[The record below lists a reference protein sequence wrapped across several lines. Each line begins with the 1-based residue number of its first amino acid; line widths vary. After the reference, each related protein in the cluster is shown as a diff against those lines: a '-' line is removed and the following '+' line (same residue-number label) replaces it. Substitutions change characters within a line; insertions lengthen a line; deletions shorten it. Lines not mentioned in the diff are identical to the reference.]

1 VKQQKQE
8 QGIIVVFINEQF
20 ISHEYFSKLSF
31 ISNRSQCTKVEK
43 YGKQSNTHPGGTVER
58 KKYRIALQWK

>member
-1 VKQQKQE
+1 
-8 QGIIVVFINEQF
+8 VVVINEQF

-43 YGKQSNTHPGGTVER
+43 YGKQGNTHPGGTVEQ